1 MQILKGENSFDTSVM
16 KALEEIDPEFQSYG
30 GLLIVGSH
38 SPQEVVENDFIFEQI
53 REARENDR
61 PTLGLCFGMQ
71 LMAIEYAR
79 NVLKIKDATSEEIGN
94 GVFVVS
100 RLPSLRVGQHSVEWD
115 NKKTLESFWH
125 RYGVSSKYAR
135 KAFHFSETDGFV
147 NRMQLKDHPYFV
159 GVQFHPEYQ
168 SSKENPHPVLKQFI
182 ESCSQKTN

>member
-125 RYGVSSKYAR
+125 NYSVCPEFIASDFRYSGVGYL
-135 KAFHFSETDGFV
+135 V
-147 NRMQLKDHPYFV
+147 NQMQLKGHPHYV